1 MATASLAKSS
11 LDSDTLAIGLDYA
24 ARTIS
29 INWGKVDHIESKRL
43 FLVKTQD
50 GVVYSGSLSTP
61 TTPGARP
68 TKIEVVKAATGKVEL
83 DKTHVIHIEETDL
96 TFWRRFN
103 GQIGLS
109 SIYSKGNQSAQYSL
123 NGDAA
128 YPRERWS
135 AEVSYSSSFSSSTGS
150 SSVTRNET
158 QFTAQRLLRWNN
170 WYYAG
175 LADFLQSSEQGIQLQ
190 STFGGIGRYLK
201 NTNNTLIGVYG
212 GVAWQNIAYQQ
223 QVLPATN
230 QQVTSALIVARINL
244 FRFDKTNLDVS
255 ANVLPALSD
264 PRRIHTNVNVAYYI
278 KLWSKLTWNFSF
290 YGNWDNQPPPGF
302 SSSDYGTSSGITYRF
317 GNR

>member
-1 MATASLAKSS
+1 MNPKMHLSCFLLLVAMPLSAREKSDVLVMRNGDRLTCEIKS

-24 ARTIS
+24 AGTIS
-29 INWGKVDHIESKRL
+29 VNWGKVDHIESKQL

-61 TTPGARP
+61 GVRP

-103 GQIGLS
+103 GQIDLS

-158 QFTAQRLLRWNN
+158 QFTA
-170 WYYAG
+170 
-175 LADFLQSSEQGIQLQ
+175 
-190 STFGGIGRYLK
+190 
-201 NTNNTLIGVYG
+201 
-212 GVAWQNIAYQQ
+212 
-223 QVLPATN
+223 
-230 QQVTSALIVARINL
+230 
-244 FRFDKTNLDVS
+244 
-255 ANVLPALSD
+255 
-264 PRRIHTNVNVAYYI
+264 
-278 KLWSKLTWNFSF
+278 
-290 YGNWDNQPPPGF
+290 
-302 SSSDYGTSSGITYRF
+302 
-317 GNR
+317 